1 MKSAKYIACGV
12 ICISLQGASLSW
24 ADDPAQPTETATAH
38 GQPGGTGRDAQGA
51 EYREQL
57 QERIRNM
64 SPAEQAIM
72 RDTSVNGRAR
82 LESRQAENQQGM
94 QRRGGSGGGYGQG
107 YGSRRGGGGSGRM
120 GGSAGG
126 W

>member
-1 MKSAKYIACGV
+1 MKSAKYIACGI
-12 ICISLQGASLSW
+12 ICISLQGVSLSW
-24 ADDPAQPTETATAH
+24 ADDPVQPTETATAR
-38 GQPGGTGRDAQGA
+38 GQPSGAGRDAQGA

-57 QERIRNM
+57 QDRIRNM
-64 SPAEQAIM
+64 SPTEQAIM

-82 LESRQAENQQGM
+82 LESRQAESQQGM
-94 QRRGGSGGGYGQG
+94 QRRGGGGGYGQG

-120 GGSAGG
+120 GGSPSG